1 MRKPLP
7 LFLAMAV
14 LAGCAADA
22 TKPVPEPAPK
32 PAARAPAEAALA
44 MVNGVAV
51 PQSHMEF
58 LLRQQISRGAPD
70 NAQTRAMVK
79 EELINRELIVQEAR
93 RTGLA
98 DATEVRTQAELASRD
113 ALITAYVRERL
124 RKQPITEA
132 EIQQEYERVRAQMGD
147 KEYRARHI
155 LTDSDEQAKALIAQL
170 DKGARFEE
178 LATRHSLDPGSK
190 QRGGDLEWNV
200 PQVFDRTFAEAMMKL
215 EKGRYTKEP
224 VRTRFGFHVIRLDD
238 VRVTRFPSLA
248 EVRQR
253 IQQQL
258 TQHRIDEAV
267 RELRAKA
274 KVE

>member
-1 MRKPLP
+1 MKALP
-7 LFLAMAV
+7 LLLATAL

-22 TKPVPEPAPK
+22 PK
-32 PAARAPAEAALA
+32 STAKAPAEAAVA
-44 MVNGVAV
+44 TVNGVPV
-51 PQSHMEF
+51 PQAHMDF
-58 LLRQQISRGAPD
+58 LLRQQMSRGAPD
-70 NAQTRAMVK
+70 NAQTREMVK

-98 DATEVRTQAELASRD
+98 DGVEVRTQAELASRD
-113 ALITAYVRERL
+113 ALVSAYVRERL
-124 RKQPITEA
+124 VKQPITEA
-132 EIQQEYERVRAQMGD
+132 DIQQEYERVRAEVGE

-178 LATRHSLDPGSK
+178 LAMSHSMDPGSG

-238 VRVTRFPSLA
+238 VRVTRFPPLA

-253 IQQQL
+253 VQQEL
-258 TQHRIDEAV
+258 TQKRIDEAV

>member
-1 MRKPLP
+1 MRALP
-7 LFLAMAV
+7 LVVAAGV
-14 LAGCAADA
+14 LAGFASAA
-22 TKPVPEPAPK
+22 PAQ
-32 PAARAPAEAALA
+32 APAEGAVAT
-44 MVNGVAV
+44 VNGVPV
-51 PQSHMEF
+51 PQAHMEY
-58 LLRQQISRGAPD
+58 LLRQQMSRGAPD
-70 NAQTRAMVK
+70 NPQTREMVR

-113 ALITAYVRERL
+113 AVVTAYVRERL
-124 RKQPITEA
+124 RKQPISEA

-155 LTDSDEQAKALIAQL
+155 LTDSDEQAKALIAEL
-170 DKGARFEE
+170 EKGAPFEE
-178 LATRHSLDPGSK
+178 LATKHSMDPGSR

-200 PQVFDRTFAEAMMKL
+200 PQVFDRAFAEAMVKL
-215 EKGRYTKEP
+215 DKGRYTKEP

-238 VRVTRFPSLA
+238 VRVTRFAPLA

-258 TQHRIDEAV
+258 TQSRIDEAV